1 MTVGTILNHRYRIVE
16 LIGTG
21 GMAHVYRAV
30 NITSH
35 RSVAIKVLRQE
46 YSDNP
51 EFLRRFERE
60 ARAVLHLSNDH
71 IVRAYGVGQYEGL
84 PFIIMEYVEGKTLK
98 QIIQDNGPMP
108 AKAAIGIV
116 CQVLEALSAAHAA
129 GIIHRDVK
137 PQNVILTKDG
147 CAKLADFGI
156 ARDAEASTVTFAGD
170 KVIGSVHYL
179 SPEQATG
186 MPVTAASDIYSVGVM
201 LYELLTGSVPF
212 TGENSVAIAL
222 KHIHDVPPEPA
233 QLNPKIQPA
242 LNSIIMRALQKD
254 ADKRYPTARAMRND
268 LLHVQYDPSGSFLSP
283 ETGSMAT
290 ITEAEPAAH
299 TVHTAKWHGSVKIAL
314 VVALCI
320 CVLLGTFFGTR
331 SKPAMATRS
340 VPMLTEKT
348 VADATSKAEDY
359 GFVLV
364 VTDYETSD
372 SVPYGSIL
380 SQSPVAGT
388 QAKPGTS
395 ISVVV
400 SVGPDVPVV
409 PRLIGLTYDDAYRL
423 LQESGLNM
431 GNVSYR
437 ISDEAIGYICE
448 QTPAA
453 GVEVSHGQR
462 VDICISA
469 TSTTLME
476 MPTVTGLPLADAL
489 ETLDQNDFSR
499 IFVRYAPLAGGKTGN
514 VIEQSPSALD
524 LAQKDTPA
532 RLTVAGNAAGRDY
545 VSDIAYN
552 LNAPESGMQ
561 VMVTIV
567 EAENGVL
574 YERILYEAVLEK
586 GDMIPVSFTATASS
600 EGLHEL
606 ILYLNGKE
614 MRRQETSFVARD
626 AG

>member
-1 MTVGTILNHRYRIVE
+1 MTKIRKPKRSSVFGSRL
-16 LIGTG
+16 
-21 GMAHVYRAV
+21 
-30 NITSH
+30 TSVV
-35 RSVAIKVLRQE
+35 SVALTLVVI
-46 YSDNP
+46 
-51 EFLRRFERE
+51 
-60 ARAVLHLSNDH
+60 
-71 IVRAYGVGQYEGL
+71 GL
-84 PFIIMEYVEGKTLK
+84 LAQT
-98 QIIQDNGPMP
+98 
-108 AKAAIGIV
+108 GIV
-116 CQVLEALSAAHAA
+116 ARRVTD
-129 GIIHRDVK
+129 DVR
-137 PQNVILTKDG
+137 N
-147 CAKLADFGI
+147 KL
-156 ARDAEASTVTFAGD
+156 TVT
-170 KVIGSVHYL
+170 V
-179 SPEQATG
+179 
-186 MPVTAASDIYSVGVM
+186 
-201 LYELLTGSVPF
+201 
-212 TGENSVAIAL
+212 
-222 KHIHDVPPEPA
+222 
-233 QLNPKIQPA
+233 
-242 LNSIIMRALQKD
+242 
-254 ADKRYPTARAMRND
+254 
-268 LLHVQYDPSGSFLSP
+268 
-283 ETGSMAT
+283 
-290 ITEAEPAAH
+290 
-299 TVHTAKWHGSVKIAL
+299 
-314 VVALCI
+314 
-320 CVLLGTFFGTR
+320 
-331 SKPAMATRS
+331 
-340 VPMLTEKT
+340 
-348 VADATSKAEDY
+348 
-359 GFVLV
+359 
-364 VTDYETSD
+364 
-372 SVPYGSIL
+372 
-380 SQSPVAGT
+380 

-489 ETLDQNDFSR
+489 ETLDHNGFSR

-586 GDMIPVSFTATASS
+586 GDMIPISFTATASS

>member
-1 MTVGTILNHRYRIVE
+1 MTTGTILNHRYRIVE
-16 LIGTG
+16 LIGSG

-30 NITSH
+30 NLTTH
-35 RSVAIKVLRQE
+35 RSVAVKVLRQE

-60 ARAVLHLSNDH
+60 ARAVLHLSHDN
-71 IVRAYGVGQYEGL
+71 IVRAYGVGQYAGL
-84 PFIIMEYVEGKTLK
+84 PYIIMEYVEGKTLK
-98 QIIQDNGPMP
+98 QIIQENGPMP

-116 CQVLEALSAAHAA
+116 CQILEALSAAHAA
-129 GIIHRDVK
+129 GMIHRDVK

-147 CAKLADFGI
+147 RAKLSDFGI
-156 ARDAEASTVTFAGD
+156 ARDVEASTVTFAGD
-170 KVIGSVHYL
+170 TVIGSVHYL

-201 LYELLTGSVPF
+201 LYELLTGCVPF

-222 KHIHDVPPEPA
+222 KHINDVPPEPV

-242 LNSIIMRALQKD
+242 LNGIIMRALQKD

-268 LLHVQYDPSGSFLSP
+268 LLHVQYDPSGSFLGPDTGTVTAVSETEPSP
-283 ETGSMAT
+283 
-290 ITEAEPAAH
+290 H
-299 TVHTAKWHGSVKIAL
+299 TVHAAKWHGSVKIAL

-320 CVLLGTFFGTR
+320 CALLGTFFGTR
-331 SKPAMATRS
+331 SQPAMATRS
-340 VPMLTEKT
+340 IPMLTEKS
-348 VADATSKAEDY
+348 VADATQKAEDY
-359 GFVLV
+359 GFMLV
-364 VTDYETSD
+364 VTDYATSD
-372 SVPYGSIL
+372 RIPYGSVL
-380 SQSPVAGT
+380 SQSPVAGA

-400 SVGPDVPVV
+400 SVGPDAPVV
-409 PRLIGLTYDDAYRL
+409 PRLVGLTYDDAYKL
-423 LQESGLNM
+423 LQENGLNM

-453 GVEVSHGQR
+453 DTEVSHGQR
-462 VDICISA
+462 VDVCISA

-476 MPTVTGLPLADAL
+476 MPTVTGLSLSEAL
-489 ETLDQNDFSR
+489 ETLDQKEFSR
-499 IFVRYAPLAGGKTGN
+499 IFVRYTAQSDARAGN
-514 VIEQSPSALD
+514 VIEQSPSALEFV
-524 LAQKDTPA
+524 QKDIPA
-532 RLTVAGNAAGRDY
+532 NLTVAGRAAERDY

-552 LNAPESGMQ
+552 LNVPKSGAQ

-574 YERILYEAVLEK
+574 YERVLFEATLEK
-586 GDMIPVSFTATASS
+586 GDMVPVSFTATAQS

-606 ILYLNGKE
+606 ILYLDGKE
-614 MRRQETSFVARD
+614 MRRQETSFVARS
-626 AG
+626 A